1 MTFGFLQSFRFWIA
15 VAAVVA
21 IIAIRFSPLGN
32 FLSLETLRVY
42 RADLTVWV
50 AANTLLA
57 SFLYMTSYIV
67 VAALAL
73 PGAALLSL
81 AGGFLFGAGLGAGLI
96 AIGATIGATVI
107 FLLAR
112 SLFGDRALARVA
124 MQYPQLVHG
133 IRENAWS
140 YLLVMRFLPLFPFFL
155 VNLAAAVVGVRL
167 STYMLTT
174 FFGMIPGIVVYSLSG
189 AGLGSVLDRREELS
203 IGSVFTPTIIAALVG
218 LSVLSLLA
226 ILVRNWLSR
235 RSPGNSA

>member
-1 MTFGFLQSFRFWIA
+1 MTFGFLKSFRFWIA

-21 IIAIRFSPLGN
+21 ITAIRFSPLGN
-32 FLSLETLRVY
+32 FLSLETLRLY

-50 AANTLLA
+50 AATTLLA
-57 SFLYMTSYIV
+57 SFLYMASYIV

-73 PGAALLSL
+73 PGAAFLSL
-81 AGGFLFGAGLGAGLI
+81 AGGFLFGTGFGAGLI

-107 FLLAR
+107 FLFAR
-112 SLFGDRALARVA
+112 SLFGDRALAKVA
-124 MQYPQLVHG
+124 AQYPQLVHG

-140 YLLVMRFLPLFPFFL
+140 YLLAMRFLPLFPFFL

-174 FFGMIPGIVVYSLSG
+174 FFGMMPGIVVYSLSG
-189 AGLGSVLDRREELS
+189 AGLGSVLDGREEFSVGL
-203 IGSVFTPTIIAALVG
+203 VFTPTIIAALVG

-235 RSPGNSA
+235 RSLGNSA